1 MKKTRGGQTASTG
14 TGMPTTPPTST
25 TLPTSTAPSKIVNVY
40 LKRGSTGIISG
51 VKPDSPLVSLASTG
65 TNQLTLQMDPSLGT
79 LKDYNLKG
87 HSTSGWTAIAAS
99 KLNKGGVTV
108 VVEKS
113 GVGVRRSVSPGI
125 LAGQI
130 KLPAVVDTILVKGLE
145 QGNFAAFSAT
155 GNAAKGGANIWIQL
169 TFA

>member
-1 MKKTRGGQTASTG
+1 MKKARGGQI
-14 TGMPTTPPTST
+14 ST
-25 TLPTSTAPSKIVNVY
+25 TTTISSGTTTNRLKTVNVY

-51 VKPDSPLVSLASTG
+51 VKPDSPLVSLVSTG
-65 TNQLTLQMDPSLGT
+65 TNQLTLRLDPTLGT

-87 HSTSGWTAIAAS
+87 HSTSGWIAAAAA
-99 KLNKGGVTV
+99 KVNKGGTTIVI
-108 VVEKS
+108 EKA

-155 GNAAKGGANIWIQL
+155 GNAAQGGANIWIQL